1 MSVTKL
7 GETAFKVG
15 GGGGGGDRKR
25 RFGRLK
31 ISPQKRQVA
40 DTDSKKW
47 ALNAKTHGYVV
58 NYHPSNWVKCSCLLE
73 GQEKK
78 LPFFFYPKQAIANKA
93 AKMSD
98 LALLL

>member
-1 MSVTKL
+1 MQKPMLMCGGQLPPKQL
-7 GETAFKVG
+7 GQMQLFIG
-15 GGGGGGDRKR
+15 G
-25 RFGRLK
+25 
-31 ISPQKRQVA
+31 
-40 DTDSKKW
+40 
-47 ALNAKTHGYVV
+47 
-58 NYHPSNWVKCSCLLE
+58 

>member
-7 GETAFKVG
+7 GETAFKV
-15 GGGGGGDRKR
+15 GGGGGDRKR

>member
-7 GETAFKVG
+7 GETAFKV
-15 GGGGGGDRKR
+15 GGGGGDRKR

-40 DTDSKKW
+40 DTDNKKW

-93 AKMSD
+93 LSSQNV
-98 LALLL
+98 